1 MNDMKKI
8 VWRFVLPRQA
18 QNGAIQIGEGSKKK
32 KRVFMSTTEQGIT
45 SGLTIWTKGQK
56 LATRVARD
64 GAKAPL
70 LASDGPG
77 RVN

>member
-1 MNDMKKI
+1 MNDLKKI

-18 QNGAIQIGEGSKKK
+18 QNGAIQIGEGSK
-32 KRVFMSTTEQGIT
+32 RNGFSCRQQGIT